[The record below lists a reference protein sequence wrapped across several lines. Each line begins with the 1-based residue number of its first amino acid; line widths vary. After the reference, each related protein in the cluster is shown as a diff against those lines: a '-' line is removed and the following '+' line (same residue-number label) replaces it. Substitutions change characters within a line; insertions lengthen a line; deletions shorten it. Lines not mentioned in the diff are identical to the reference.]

1 MTLPDVYLGNLNNL
15 DYYQGVIVAEISVT
29 LGLYIALRI
38 VHYIKWGYDEQAAQE
53 QKEAKPEENKVQSA
67 EEDTTTKV
75 IL

>member
-38 VHYIKWGYDEQAAQE
+38 VHYIKWGYDE
-53 QKEAKPEENKVQSA
+53 
-67 EEDTTTKV
+67 
-75 IL
+75 